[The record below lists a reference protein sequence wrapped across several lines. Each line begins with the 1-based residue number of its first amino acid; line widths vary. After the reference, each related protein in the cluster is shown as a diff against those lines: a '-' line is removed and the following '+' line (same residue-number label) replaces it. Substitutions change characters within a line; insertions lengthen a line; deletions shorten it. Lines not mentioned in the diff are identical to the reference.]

1 MAGSELRVEQN
12 IASGSSSCSYTD
24 GAKYVGCQVAE
35 RGWPQPQYMTGGRKR
50 SRKNKTMKKSN
61 KSRKYRKSNKSNKS
75 RKCNKCKGK
84 RCLCKKPRVR
94 KGGFLQNA
102 IVPFGLLA
110 LHKKTQKRHKH
121 SHGRKH
127 KFK

>member
-1 MAGSELRVEQN
+1 MSGSEHN
-12 IASGSSSCSYTD
+12 NTSGTSSCSYTD

-35 RGWPQPQYMTGGRKR
+35 RGLPQPQYMTGGRKR

-61 KSRKYRKSNKSNKS
+61 KSRKYRKSNKS

-84 RCLCKKPRVR
+84 RCLCKKTRVR

>member
-1 MAGSELRVEQN
+1 MSGSEHN
-12 IASGSSSCSYTD
+12 NTSGTSSCSYTD

-35 RGWPQPQYMTGGRKR
+35 RGLPQPQYMTGGRKR
-50 SRKNKTMKKSN
+50 TRKNKTMKHFGKS
-61 KSRKYRKSNKSNKS
+61 KKCHKCHRKT
-75 RKCNKCKGK
+75 CKCKK
-84 RCLCKKPRVR
+84 CHKCHRKTCKCKKTRGR

-110 LHKKTQKRHKH
+110 LHKRTQRRHKH

-127 KFK
+127 KSK

>member
-1 MAGSELRVEQN
+1 MSGSEHN
-12 IASGSSSCSYTD
+12 NTSGTSSCSYTD

-35 RGWPQPQYMTGGRKR
+35 RGWPQPQYMTGGGRKR
-50 SRKNKTMKKSN
+50 TRKNKTMKKSR
-61 KSRKYRKSNKSNKS
+61 KSRKS
-75 RKCNKCKGK
+75 RKCHKCHRKTCKCKKTRG
-84 RCLCKKPRVR
+84 R

-110 LHKKTQKRHKH
+110 LHKRTQRKHKH

-127 KFK
+127 KSK